1 MRKSTFRGDLGRK
14 RVLRMRKSAYLT
26 YCLLDAY
33 RLTGLVPFNQPLVSH
48 FKPQVEQPLN
58 DE

>member
-26 YCLLDAY
+26 YCLFY
-33 RLTGLVPFNQPLVSH
+33 EVILTD
-48 FKPQVEQPLN
+48 ELN
-58 DE
+58 KIQEKRTHAMGY